1 MPKFKWVRDNKK
13 HWGMVDQWII
23 GLGDYM
29 AKYRGD
35 HMKAL
40 VDGVWAAYGR
50 VDSEV
55 RLALYLAAAG
65 RDDEAM
71 EWFREALDLFDTSLA
86 AQRNERVSELS
97 TGQMYSLYLASHA
110 TYIADWAVAGTN
122 DVQWLGRALR
132 FEQQWLDLEGDER
145 VPDPEKDDI
154 FVSALVEAEDR
165 DAALRGHNLLH
176 PEHSLLESMCALGT
190 PGSLACALM
199 LAEVEAD
206 EDARAG
212 VKCTYEDFLA
222 RVIRYDKNGL
232 HWPFRQ
238 FDFVRF
244 QYLRHKYIERDS
256 PSIFQLIR
264 EARGF

>member
-1 MPKFKWVRDNKK
+1 MSRFKWVRNNERYWSPV
-13 HWGMVDQWII
+13 HQRIRGSGRFV
-23 GLGDYM
+23 
-29 AKYRGD
+29 AEYRGNP
-35 HMKAL
+35 MKAL
-40 VDGVWAAYGR
+40 LDGVWAAYGY

-55 RLALYLAAAG
+55 LHALYLAAAG

-71 EWFREALDLFDTSLA
+71 EWFREALDLFDTALA

-97 TGQMYSLYLASHA
+97 TGQIYSLYLASHA

-132 FEQQWLDLEGDER
+132 FKQQWLDLEGDER

-154 FVSALVEAEDR
+154 FISALVEAEDR

-176 PEHSLLESMCALGT
+176 PEHSSLESMCALGT

-199 LAEVEAD
+199 LSQGEAD
-206 EDARAG
+206 EGVRAS
-212 VKCTYEDFLA
+212 VRRSYEDFLVK
-222 RVIRYDKNGL
+222 VIRYDKNGS

-238 FDFVRF
+238 FDFIRF